1 MTRDDRRRGAA
12 GELSRR
18 DVLRLLRALPLSTV
32 VPIVHA
38 QQGAVPAAGWQSF
51 FDGRS
56 LGLWK
61 PTQFG
66 GEGEVSVVDGTIVLA
81 QGGDLTGITWTGD
94 VPTVNYEVELQSM
107 RVVGGDFFCGLTFP
121 VKTSHCSLIVG
132 GWAGPVVGLSS
143 LDGLDASENET
154 STLRRFESNQ
164 WYTIRVR
171 VTDPRIQAWIDDE
184 SVVDVETAGRRISV
198 RAELLDSRPLGIASW
213 RTRAALRQIRL
224 RTLAA

>member
-1 MTRDDRRRGAA
+1 MTRDDRRRSAA

-38 QQGAVPAAGWQSF
+38 RQATVAAPGWQSL

-66 GEGEVSVVDGTIVLA
+66 GEGEVTVVDGTIVLA

-94 VPTVNYEVELQSM
+94 VPTVDYEVDLQAM

-154 STLRRFESNQ
+154 NTLRRFASNQ

-184 SVVDVETAGRRISV
+184 AVVDVETAGRRISV